1 MDISAIA
8 LQGLDQASAQLD
20 AAAAG
25 IASAGA
31 ASPDGANLDV
41 VSLSEEVEALISAK
55 TLYSADLIFG
65 RSQHAKNGRPDPEKH
80 D

>member
-25 IASAGA
+25 MASAGA
-31 ASPDGANLDV
+31 ASPDGASLDV
-41 VSLSEEVEALISAK
+41 VSLSEEAVALMSAK
-55 TLYSADLIFG
+55 TLYSAELSTLKTADQIQKSTIDLIL
-65 RSQHAKNGRPDPEKH
+65 
-80 D
+80 